1 MSERLVAGII
11 LAAGIGTRM
20 RSDRPKVLHEVAG
33 RPMVNHVI
41 EALGALAPT
50 VTVVVVGPR
59 MDDVAAAVAP
69 HPTALQAEPRGTGHA
84 VLAARKL
91 LDGFVGDVVVLYG
104 DVPLIRSDTIRRLVA
119 AAGTDAIAVLGFRPT
134 DPSGYGRL
142 ILDRDGRLDR
152 IVEHKD
158 ADAVEQA
165 VALCNA
171 GAVALDV
178 GRLFALVERLRPN
191 NVQGEYYLTD
201 IVGLARADGIA
212 AVVVEADA
220 EEVMGVNSRVDLSV
234 VEAAAQT
241 RLRRAAMM
249 AGATLTA
256 PDTVHLCADTRL
268 GRDVT
273 VGPFVVFG
281 PGVTVGDRVEIRAF
295 CHIERAAIAD
305 GAVIGP
311 FARLRPGAEIG
322 AGAHIGNFVEIKNA
336 VIEAGAKANHLS
348 YIGDAR
354 VGAAANI
361 GAGTITCNY
370 DGVAKSHTD
379 IGAGVF
385 IGSNTALV
393 APVKIGDGAMIGAGS
408 VITADVP
415 AGALSFTRSPV
426 TEIAGGAERFRERRI
441 RSPAEPIAAKA
452 EPAKAKPAKAE
463 LAKAKPA
470 KAKPAKA
477 EPE

>member
-1 MSERLVAGII
+1 MSERRVAGII

-20 RSDRPKVLHEVAG
+20 RSDRPKVLHEIAG

-41 EALGALAPT
+41 AALGALEPA
-50 VTVVVVGPR
+50 VTAIVVGPR
-59 MDDVAAAVAP
+59 MEAVAAAAAP

-91 LDGFVGDVVVLYG
+91 LDGFGGVVVVLYG

-119 AAGTDAIAVLGFRPT
+119 AAQAGALAVLGFRPA

-142 ILDRDGRLDR
+142 ILDQAGRLDR

-158 ADAVEQA
+158 ADAAEQA
-165 VALCNA
+165 IGLCNA
-171 GAVALDV
+171 GAVALDA
-178 GRLFALVERLRPN
+178 GRLFALLERLRPDN
-191 NVQGEYYLTD
+191 AQGEYYLTD
-201 IVGLARADGIA
+201 IVGLARAEGAESVI
-212 AVVVEADA
+212 VEADA
-220 EEVMGVNSRVDLSV
+220 EEVMGVNSRLDLSA
-234 VEAAAQT
+234 VEAVAQR
-241 RLRRAAMM
+241 RLRRAAMA
-249 AGATLTA
+249 AGVTLTD
-256 PDTVHLCADTRL
+256 PDTVFLCADTKL

-273 VGPFVVFG
+273 VGPNVVFG

-295 CHIERAAIAD
+295 CHLERAAIAAD
-305 GAVIGP
+305 AVIGP

-322 AGAHIGNFVEIKNA
+322 AGAHIGNFVEVKNA

-370 DGVAKSHTD
+370 DGVTKSHTD

-393 APVKIGDGAMIGAGS
+393 APVKVGDGAMIGAGS

-415 AGALSFTRSPV
+415 AGSLTFTRPPV
-426 TEIAGGAERFRERRI
+426 TEIADGAGRFRERRI
-441 RSPAEPIAAKA
+441 RT
-452 EPAKAKPAKAE
+452 
-463 LAKAKPA
+463 KAKPA
-470 KAKPAKA
+470 KAK
-477 EPE
+477 

>member
-11 LAAGIGTRM
+11 LAAGTGTRM
-20 RSDRPKVLHEVAG
+20 RSDRPKVLHEIAG

-41 EALGALAPT
+41 AALGALEPA
-50 VTVVVVGPR
+50 VTAVVVGPR
-59 MDDVAAAVAP
+59 MADVAAAVAP
-69 HPTALQAEPRGTGHA
+69 HPTAVQAEPRGTGHA

-104 DVPLIRSDTIRRLVA
+104 DVPLIRSDTIRRLLA
-119 AAGTDAIAVLGFRPT
+119 AARQDAIAVLGFRPR

-142 ILDRDGRLDR
+142 ILDHAGRLDR

-158 ADAVEQA
+158 ADAAEQV

-171 GAVALDV
+171 GAVALDA
-178 GRLFALVERLRPN
+178 GRLFALVERLRPDN
-191 NVQGEYYLTD
+191 AQGEYYLTD
-201 IVGLARADGIA
+201 IIRLARAEGAA

-220 EEVMGVNSRVDLSV
+220 EEVMGVNSRLDLSV
-234 VEAAAQT
+234 VEAAAQR
-241 RLRRAAMM
+241 RLRHAAMV
-249 AGATLTA
+249 AGATLTD
-256 PDTVHLCADTRL
+256 PGTVYLCADTKL

-273 VGPFVVFG
+273 VGPNVVFG
-281 PGVTVGDRVEIRAF
+281 PAVTVGDRVEIRAF
-295 CHIERAAIAD
+295 CHIERATIAD
-305 GAVIGP
+305 DAVIGP

-322 AGAHIGNFVEIKNA
+322 IGAHIGNFVEIKNA

-370 DGVAKSHTD
+370 DGVLKSHTD

-393 APVKIGDGAMIGAGS
+393 APVKVGDGAMVGAGS

-415 AGALSFTRSPV
+415 AGALTFTRPPV
-426 TEIAGGAERFRERRI
+426 TEIAGGAGRFRERRT
-441 RSPAEPIAAKA
+441 RLET
-452 EPAKAKPAKAE
+452 KPAKAT
-463 LAKAKPA
+463 
-470 KAKPAKA
+470 
-477 EPE
+477 PE